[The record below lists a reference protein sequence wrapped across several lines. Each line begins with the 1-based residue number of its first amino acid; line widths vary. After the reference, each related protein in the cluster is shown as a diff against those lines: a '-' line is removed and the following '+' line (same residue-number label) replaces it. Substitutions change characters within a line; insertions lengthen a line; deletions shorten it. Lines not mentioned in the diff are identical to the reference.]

1 LQEQKKEWANRRT
14 RTDGALM
21 SQAQSQHGRAADF
34 RNFQADFPLQGR
46 AIYQT
51 LFERNKDRI
60 TTNKA
65 KFAVVNLEKIFTA
78 TFELTPRIGFPMM
91 SLRDLSR
98 ATGLSMGGI
107 YSYIESKE
115 RIAIMVKDLVKLV
128 IDELLAR
135 AMSLSSAP
143 MNALETAIRE
153 HIFAAEMLQ
162 EWFNFLYFETRSL
175 PHEHQEDSKNIELQ
189 IESAMHEL
197 IDQVRLARNIACG
210 NSPII
215 ATTLIAL
222 IQDRY
227 LKPWKHSKSGESAD
241 DYAQQVLALMHCAIE
256 HP

>member
-1 LQEQKKEWANRRT
+1 MN
-14 RTDGALM
+14 
-21 SQAQSQHGRAADF
+21 QAQSHRITADF
-34 RNFQADFPLQGR
+34 KDFQAAFPHQGR
-46 AIYQT
+46 AIYET

-78 TFELTPRIGFPMM
+78 TFELTPRLGFPVM

-128 IDELLAR
+128 TEELLAR
-135 AMSLSSAP
+135 ARNLSDP
-143 MNALETAIRE
+143 MTALETAIRE
-153 HIFAAEMLQ
+153 HIFASEILQ
-162 EWFNFLYFETRSL
+162 DWFSFLYFETRSL
-175 PHEHQEDSKNIELQ
+175 PHEHQEESKNIELRLEAALHDL
-189 IESAMHEL
+189 IE
-197 IDQVRLARNIACG
+197 QVRLARNIACG
-210 NSPII
+210 NSPIV

-227 LKPWKHSKSGESAD
+227 LKPWKHSRSGESAD
-241 DYAQQVLALMHCAIE
+241 DYAHQVLALMHCAIE

>member
-1 LQEQKKEWANRRT
+1 M
-14 RTDGALM
+14 D
-21 SQAQSQHGRAADF
+21 QAQSHSTADF
-34 RNFQADFPLQGR
+34 KSFQADFPHQGR
-46 AIYQT
+46 AIYET

-65 KFAVVNLEKIFTA
+65 KFAVVNLERIFTA
-78 TFELTPRIGFPMM
+78 TFQLTPRIGFPVM

-128 IDELLAR
+128 TEELLAR
-135 AMSLSSAP
+135 ARGLSDP
-143 MNALETAIRE
+143 RTALETAIRE
-153 HIFAAEMLQ
+153 HIYATEILQ
-162 EWFNFLYFETRSL
+162 DWFSFLYFETRSL
-175 PHEHQEDSKNIELQ
+175 PHEHQEESKNIELKL
-189 IESAMHEL
+189 ETALHEL
-197 IDQVRLARNIACG
+197 IDQVRESRNIECG
-210 NSPII
+210 NSPMI

-241 DYAQQVLALMHCAIE
+241 DYAQRVLALMHCAIE